1 MFDGGST
8 ETTCIG
14 KGGSFKVI
22 GISRS
27 RGEKMNHVCGVA
39 AGYKLPRRRV
49 VESEAGIINWSQVVM
64 DSKSH
69 EEEFGLY
76 LIDSSVELF

>member
-1 MFDGGST
+1 
-8 ETTCIG
+8 
-14 KGGSFKVI
+14 
-22 GISRS
+22 
-27 RGEKMNHVCGVA
+27 MNHVCGVA

-76 LIDSSVELF
+76 LIDSSVELFSEWRTFKRLYVTVYAYILSLYTIYT